1 MVGVSVRPFI
11 QCGLLVPCPSYY
23 QHYFPSPLLHPDAP
37 ILTIKPCNLS
47 ATTAPLSK
55 SLLPASA
62 TPPLH
67 FQFTF
72 AGTLPPAGP
81 HPPGVLLP
89 PRSVTAP
96 CGPSS
101 RTQLR
106 LCSPSNP
113 PADTPSSLPSSLPVL
128 TLGCALHAMPPR
140 MNVTLAKGTSLSTHL
155 PLDAGPQTSGARQ
168 SL

>member
-1 MVGVSVRPFI
+1 MVGVSVRLFI
-11 QCGLLVPCPSYY
+11 QCGLFVPCPSYY
-23 QHYFPSPLLHPDAP
+23 QHYFPSPLLHPDASN
-37 ILTIKPCNLS
+37 LTIKPCNLS
-47 ATTAPLSK
+47 PTTAPLSK
-55 SLLPASA
+55 SLLPASP

-72 AGTLPPAGP
+72 AGTLPPGP

-96 CGPSS
+96 CRPSS

-128 TLGCALHAMPPR
+128 TLGCALQAMPTR
-140 MNVTLAKGTSLSTHL
+140 MNVTLAKGTSLLTHL
-155 PLDAGPQTSGARQ
+155 PSDAGPQTSGARQ